1 MQECPNDSR
10 IKTRQKRRELDVCKP
25 HKYAVSCG
33 GPVTFLDK
41 FLHGC
46 VLVVRNRVRF
56 CQKLEKALNFPVFF
70 MTFVFDNIQNYG
82 YRRHDYR
89 KQAKFDNGID
99 CNHA

>member
-1 MQECPNDSR
+1 M
-10 IKTRQKRRELDVCKP
+10 P
-25 HKYAVSCG
+25 HKYTVSCG

-41 FLHGC
+41 FLHGR

-56 CQKLEKALNFPVFF
+56 CQKLEKALILAVFIL
-70 MTFVFDNIQNYG
+70 TFVFDNVKNHG

>member
-10 IKTRQKRRELDVCKP
+10 IKIPRKRRELE
-25 HKYAVSCG
+25 G
-33 GPVTFLDK
+33 FLTFLDK
-41 FLHGC
+41 FLHGR

-56 CQKLEKALNFPVFF
+56 CQKLEKALILAVFF
-70 MTFVFDNIQNYG
+70 MTFVFNNIQNYG

-89 KQAKFDNGID
+89 KQAKFDNGVD

>member
-10 IKTRQKRRELDVCKP
+10 IKIPRKRRELDVFKP
-25 HKYAVSCG
+25 HKYTVSCG

-41 FLHGC
+41 FLHGR
-46 VLVVRNRVRF
+46 VLVVRNRVSF
-56 CQKLEKALNFPVFF
+56 CQKLEKALILAVFIL
-70 MTFVFDNIQNYG
+70 TFVFYDIQNYG

>member
-10 IKTRQKRRELDVCKP
+10 IKIPRKRRESDGFL
-25 HKYAVSCG
+25 
-33 GPVTFLDK
+33 TFLDK
-41 FLHGC
+41 FLHGR

-56 CQKLEKALNFPVFF
+56 CQKLEKALILAVFIL
-70 MTFVFDNIQNYG
+70 TFVFDNIQNYG